1 MNEPTPLLLFF
12 DYVDPSSY
20 LLHHRLLE
28 RGLRPGEGYFP
39 LPFEVNPPPNPLL
52 DPQEGEWKDRW
63 DRALVQAPEMGLPLV
78 RPRIVPWTRK
88 AHELLFHASETA
100 SPAEIHESLFRTYLI
115 EGRDIGRVDVLTA
128 LAGEH
133 GLDPND
139 SRAVLDVDRYRPPL
153 ERIRA
158 QGIRA
163 GVTTV
168 PFLQAGA
175 EILRGHPTEE
185 ELDAFLASL
194 VDEKQP

>member
-1 MNEPTPLLLFF
+1 
-12 DYVDPSSY
+12 
-20 LLHHRLLE
+20 
-28 RGLRPGEGYFP
+28 
-39 LPFEVNPPPNPLL
+39 
-52 DPQEGEWKDRW
+52 
-63 DRALVQAPEMGLPLV
+63 MGLPLV

-88 AHELLFHASETA
+88 AHELLFHASETT
-100 SPAEIHESLFRTYLI
+100 SPGEIHESLFRTYLI

-133 GLDPND
+133 GLDSNE
-139 SRAVLDVDRYRPPL
+139 SRAVLDVDRHRPSL

-168 PFLQAGA
+168 PSLQAGE
-175 EILRGHPTEE
+175 EILRGSPTEE